1 MLDIKMSKEADALLS
16 VLYAAYKS
24 RRKEGMSKSSAK
36 EFDPDFFQ
44 DVEPLSNWN
53 ADDLSEARV
62 ELKSNGLVK
71 TSIVGECELT
81 ENAIAIMEDRVKDGL
96 LAGAEFVSKFIP

>member
-16 VLYAAYKS
+16 VLYAVYKS

-44 DVEPLSNWN
+44 NVEPSLLTVSFI
-53 ADDLSEARV
+53 LF
-62 ELKSNGLVK
+62 
-71 TSIVGECELT
+71 TSFACYAL
-81 ENAIAIMEDRVKDGL
+81 
-96 LAGAEFVSKFIP
+96 

>member
-62 ELKSNGLVK
+62 ELKK
-71 TSIVGECELT
+71 QW
-81 ENAIAIMEDRVKDGL
+81 
-96 LAGAEFVSKFIP
+96 VSKDVHRRGV